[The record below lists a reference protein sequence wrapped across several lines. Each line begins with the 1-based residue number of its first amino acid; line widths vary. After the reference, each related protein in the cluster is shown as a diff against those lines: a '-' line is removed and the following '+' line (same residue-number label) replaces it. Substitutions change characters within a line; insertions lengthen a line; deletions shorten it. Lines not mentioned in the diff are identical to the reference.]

1 MSLPILVLLH
11 FLFQSCMFLFYEG
24 NILNHTKKF
33 STLQKVCF
41 LLFHLELLNEKHHQN
56 QIVNSKKKYKKA
68 KT

>member
-1 MSLPILVLLH
+1 
-11 FLFQSCMFLFYEG
+11 MFLFYEG

-68 KT
+68 KTWL